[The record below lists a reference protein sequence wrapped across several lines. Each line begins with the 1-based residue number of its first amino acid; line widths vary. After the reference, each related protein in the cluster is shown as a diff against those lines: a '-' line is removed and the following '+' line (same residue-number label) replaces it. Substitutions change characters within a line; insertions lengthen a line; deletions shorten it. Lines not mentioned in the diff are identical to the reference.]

1 MVGPVSGV
9 SSVPIFGELIGGCPG
24 TVGFGEFGLVE
35 FEVVATVGRG
45 IVQDVVV
52 GGKGSGCFGGGGMG
66 GGGGGGVGGGGGGG
80 CGFSFAFAG
89 GFVAAV
95 LAHEF
100 VEIHCVRAVGWW
112 GVVHEG
118 KL

>member
-9 SSVPIFGELIGGCPG
+9 SSVPIFSELIGGRPG

-35 FEVVATVGRG
+35 FKVVATVGRG

-66 GGGGGGVGGGGGGG
+66 
-80 CGFSFAFAG
+80 AF
-89 GFVAAV
+89 V
-95 LAHEF
+95 
-100 VEIHCVRAVGWW
+100 
-112 GVVHEG
+112 
-118 KL
+118 